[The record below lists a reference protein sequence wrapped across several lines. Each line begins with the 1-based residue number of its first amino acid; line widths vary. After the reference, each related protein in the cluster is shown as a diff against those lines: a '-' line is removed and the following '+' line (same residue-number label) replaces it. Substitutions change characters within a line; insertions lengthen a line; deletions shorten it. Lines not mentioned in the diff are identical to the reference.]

1 MSDYGLRSLEVTE
14 FRGEI
19 LWVAVVLAA
28 AILPMISALTAKRR
42 SGNLAKRWI
51 ICWIANIGVFCLVLF
66 GFMFQGLVDY
76 AITQP
81 DPFFGDQYSPFHL
94 SWWQKGTIYL
104 KSVSFST
111 QGLAAIVLLSL
122 IISWATLFGKN
133 RRQWAIFGCRAAFL
147 AYVIVDIVLA
157 IVNDSS
163 IQELM
168 KNLVFDLIGA
178 ILFGAVA
185 SVLISLI
192 FGEMS
197 LRRRPVDVFGKK
209 LGSPV

>member
-1 MSDYGLRSLEVTE
+1 MSSYGLRSLEVTE
-14 FRGEI
+14 FRTEL
-19 LWVAVVLAA
+19 LWVPAVLAA
-28 AILPMISALTAKRR
+28 AILPVISALTAKNG
-42 SGNLAKRWI
+42 SGSLVKRWI
-51 ICWIANIGVFCLVLF
+51 ICWIANIAVFCLVLF
-66 GFMFQGLVDY
+66 GFMFQGFVDY
-76 AITQP
+76 AIADR
-81 DPFFGDQYSPFHL
+81 DPVFGDPYFPFHF

-104 KSVSFST
+104 SSLSFILGT
-111 QGLAAIVLLSL
+111 QGLAAIALLSL
-122 IISWATLFGKN
+122 VISWATLFGKN

-163 IQELM
+163 IVELM

-192 FGEMS
+192 FGEMWLS
-197 LRRRPVDVFGKK
+197 RRRVNLAG
-209 LGSPV
+209 